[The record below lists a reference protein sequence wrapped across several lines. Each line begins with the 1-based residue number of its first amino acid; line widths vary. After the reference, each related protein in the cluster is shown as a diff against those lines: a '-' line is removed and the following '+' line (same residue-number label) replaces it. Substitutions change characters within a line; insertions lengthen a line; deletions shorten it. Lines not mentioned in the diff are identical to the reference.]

1 MGPAATILV
10 VDDEEPI
17 RELVRFNLERA
28 GYRVATAADGAE
40 GLAAAQRLQP
50 DLVILDVMLPD
61 ADGFSLYGA
70 IAKVVPAPVIFLTA
84 RDDEMDRVVGLELG
98 ADDYVTKPFS
108 PRELVARAK
117 AVLRRRRAPEAP
129 SGEGRDVLDFGDL
142 VIDLTR
148 HEVRRGDQ
156 VVSLTPREFAL
167 LACLARNPG
176 RVLSRSQLLDQVWG
190 ENFFGDERIV
200 DVHIRHLREKVEADA
215 ARPRHIKTI
224 RGVGYRFDA

>member
-1 MGPAATILV
+1 MSPAATILV

-28 GYRVATAADGAE
+28 GFRVATAADGAE
-40 GLAAAQRLQP
+40 GLAAAERLRP

-61 ADGFSLYGA
+61 GDGFSLYGA
-70 IAKVVPAPVIFLTA
+70 MSKVVSAPVIFLTA

-108 PRELVARAK
+108 PRELVARAR
-117 AVLRRRRAPEAP
+117 AVLRRREPRPAPAAP
-129 SGEGRDVLDFGDL
+129 ATEVLEFGDL
-142 VIDLTR
+142 VIDLAR
-148 HEVRRGDQ
+148 HEVRRAGD
-156 VVSLTPREFAL
+156 VPALTPREFAL

-200 DVHIRHLREKVEADA
+200 DVHIRHLREKVEADPA
-215 ARPRHIKTI
+215 APRHIKTI